1 MATQVKGVRANKP
14 NDSFGVT
21 NNKNLYRG
29 KYRDDVYKE
38 DEEQVEETQDPTEE
52 VATQE
57 NNTSGDSFVEA
68 KQQEDHDY
76 KKRYDDL
83 KKHYDTKLNE
93 FKSER
98 EQLASELEAVK
109 QRAYELPRGTK
120 PPKTMEELEDF
131 KERYPDVFEV
141 VQTVSSVQTEAQ
153 IAKLRQDLETVK
165 KREKTLEKEKA
176 SEELLRLHPD
186 FNDLKSDE
194 KFLKWLDDQPEQI
207 SDGIYKNNTDAKWAS
222 KIISLYKA
230 EMGISNKKPTRS
242 KESDAAM
249 SVTRQQ
255 PKEVATKDSTKK
267 IWKGSDIA
275 RLKPWEFEKVE
286 AEIDLARQEGRID
299 MNS

>member
-14 NDSFGVT
+14 NDSFGVI

-29 KYRDDVYKE
+29 KYRDDVYND

-109 QRAYELPRGTK
+109 QRAYELPRGTR

-186 FNDLKSDE
+186 FNDLKSNE

-230 EMGISNKKPTRS
+230 EMGISNKKPARS

-275 RLKPWEFEKVE
+275 RLKSWEFEKLE
-286 AEIDLARQEGRID
+286 ADIDLARQEGRID

>member
-222 KIISLYKA
+222 KVISLYKA

>member
-29 KYRDDVYKE
+29 KYRDDVYND

-109 QRAYELPRGTK
+109 QRAYELPRGTR

-186 FNDLKSDE
+186 FNDLKSNE

-275 RLKPWEFEKVE
+275 RLKSWEFEKLE
-286 AEIDLARQEGRID
+286 ADIDLARQEGRID

>member
-21 NNKNLYRG
+21 NNKNLYRS
-29 KYRDDVYKE
+29 KYRDDVYKD

>member
-275 RLKPWEFEKVE
+275 KMKPWEFEKLE
-286 AEIDLARQEGRID
+286 ADIDLARQEGRID

>member
-29 KYRDDVYKE
+29 KYRDDVYKD

-109 QRAYELPRGTK
+109 QRAYELPRGTR

-242 KESDAAM
+242 KDSDAAA

-255 PKEVATKDSTKK
+255 PKDVATKDSTKK

>member
-255 PKEVATKDSTKK
+255 PKEVTTKDSTKK

>member
-109 QRAYELPRGTK
+109 QRVYELPRGTK

>member
-14 NDSFGVT
+14 NDSFGVI

-29 KYRDDVYKE
+29 KYRDDVYND

-109 QRAYELPRGTK
+109 QRAYELPRGTR

-186 FNDLKSDE
+186 FNDLKSNE

-275 RLKPWEFEKVE
+275 RLKSWEFEKLE
-286 AEIDLARQEGRID
+286 ADIDLARQEGRID